1 MPGLTEPL
9 HNPEHIALTYNN
21 SVIISEADL
30 TRAVV
35 LNPS

>member
-9 HNPEHIALTYNN
+9 HNPDHIALTYND
-21 SVIISEADL
+21 SVIISNADV